1 MIIDNKKRCGWVN
14 HKNQLYIDYHD
25 IEWGV
30 PLHNDQQLFELI
42 CLEGAQAG
50 ISWEMILNKREEY
63 RKCFWGFDVEVLISK
78 TDNELLSRIQ
88 DFGVVKNKLK
98 TVGIKKNAFAFK
110 NIVLE
115 HGSFDHFLWSYVNCK
130 PVVNKWNNFHD
141 APTSND
147 VSKKLSTDLKKY
159 GFTFIGPV
167 ICYAFMQSC
176 GMVSDH
182 ELDCWRSHNNAT

>member
-98 TVGIKKNAFAFK
+98 TVGIKKMHLLLK
-110 NIVLE
+110 I
-115 HGSFDHFLWSYVNCK
+115 
-130 PVVNKWNNFHD
+130 
-141 APTSND
+141 
-147 VSKKLSTDLKKY
+147 LS
-159 GFTFIGPV
+159 
-167 ICYAFMQSC
+167 
-176 GMVSDH
+176 
-182 ELDCWRSHNNAT
+182 